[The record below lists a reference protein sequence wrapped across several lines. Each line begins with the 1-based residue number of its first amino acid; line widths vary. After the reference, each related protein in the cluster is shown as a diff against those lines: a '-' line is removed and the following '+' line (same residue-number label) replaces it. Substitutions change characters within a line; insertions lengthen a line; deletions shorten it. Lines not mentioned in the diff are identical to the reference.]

1 MLAEGKTF
9 FDEYPITMS
18 LFSTVGLFI
27 IWRLITSIFEDGVE
41 CAGRV
46 GGNLALLFGAIVTIV
61 VVAGLCYIAGL
72 LGIGPK

>member
-41 CAGRV
+41 CAGRAGV
-46 GGNLALLFGAIVTIV
+46 G
-61 VVAGLCYIAGL
+61 
-72 LGIGPK
+72 